1 MEDSSKM
8 RLVRCPKCQNLLPE
22 LADYSV
28 YQCGGCGAVLR
39 AKHKKGYGSGALSE
53 ISDEEVV
60 GRDRAKMGNSAGKR
74 VVDLSDNSDID
85 VKSNGG
91 SSRYGQIN
99 LEKVKN
105 GYENGIS
112 KNGFDSNV
120 NKDVGDSKSVG
131 REQPAE
137 KGSEFFE
144 GRSSWRNGERNE
156 MEGFWRKPPADI
168 EGVRFST
175 LNYPDEGTSNSYSS
189 FSYNHGKQW
198 RNEKDVD
205 DSSRVQHLEQDRAEL
220 LRKLD
225 ELTNQLN
232 RSPEVGSSSK
242 EQFRP
247 EGRTVSPDPYGGRD
261 TWSSDRL
268 NRTSRQLFSS
278 NKHAPGPPYLDYH
291 HDPYGYTSS
300 HEMAMPNFHPSMQNP
315 SYIPRFGDPF
325 ATQMRRGPSQPYHR
339 FPQQPMH
346 HYFPGRYVDTSSD
359 SYELYAHN
367 ARLHPPSCACF
378 ICYDNKRR
386 GSMPA
391 QPNPAFVNNS
401 RFLDMPNDPMLY
413 HHEVP
418 GTFDPHVHGSRT
430 SIPPVHESQLRARW
444 PTGDYNSNM
453 GGSRSLPRKVMPG
466 SSARYIHPIAGGS
479 PFITCSNCF
488 ELLQLPIKALVAG
501 KKQQQKVRCGACS
514 SKISFAISNK
524 KLIISLN
531 SEEKETTAAAEDAAN
546 EVVNSSVQPSH
557 GHVNTS
563 GVNFSSDDYAGYDF
577 HSVDRESPV
586 PVVESRVNSRKPQ
599 ETQSFP
605 SSSLGTSEDENSPE
619 LMITEG
625 EAEKS
630 SDPLNKAM
638 ISPPPA
644 GIPLQDHFDYSD
656 NNRVISRLGK
666 GNQSSR
672 SEQEKGK
679 IVDKVPSS
687 RQTSLKEVVLA
698 TEMDVHDYSNSGA
711 SQDTGDASQEHDHPR
726 SNKGGESFLA
736 SFIKKG
742 FRDSFQSNGTEDHG
756 KCKVSVNGHPLSDRA
771 IKKAEKLAGSIR
783 PGNYWYDSRAG
794 FWGVMGGPCL
804 GIIPPFI
811 EEFNY
816 PMPEKC
822 AGGNTGIFVNGREL
836 HQRDLDLLSG
846 RGLPLVSDRSYIVEI
861 SGRILDEDTG
871 EELECLGRLAPTVEK
886 AKHGFGMKVP
896 RTDA

>member
-39 AKHKKGYGSGALSE
+39 AKHNKGYGSGALSE
-53 ISDEEVV
+53 ISDEEIV
-60 GRDRAKMGNSAGKR
+60 GRDGAKLGNSRGKG
-74 VVDLSDNSDID
+74 VVDLSNNSDID

-91 SSRYGQIN
+91 SSRYGQID

-120 NKDVGDSKSVG
+120 NKDEGDSKSIRRG
-131 REQPAE
+131 QPEQNSHE
-137 KGSEFFE
+137 KGSELFE
-144 GRSSWRNGERNE
+144 SMSNWRNGERNE
-156 MEGFWRKPPADI
+156 MEGFWRKPPVDI

-175 LNYPDEGTSNSYSS
+175 LNYPDEGTSSSYSS
-189 FSYNHGKQW
+189 FPYNYGKQW
-198 RNEKDVD
+198 RSEKDMD
-205 DSSRVQHLEQDRAEL
+205 GASRVQHLEQDRAEL

-232 RSPEVGSSSK
+232 RSPEVGNSSK

-247 EGRTVSPDPYGGRD
+247 EGRTVSPDPYGSRD
-261 TWSSDRL
+261 TWSSDRS
-268 NRTSRQLFSS
+268 NRTISRQLFGP
-278 NKHAPGPPYLDYH
+278 NKHAPGPPYFDYH
-291 HDPYGYTSS
+291 RDPYGYTSS
-300 HEMAMPNFHPSMQNP
+300 HEMAMSNFHPSMHNP
-315 SYIPRFGDPF
+315 NYIPRFGDPF
-325 ATQMRRGPSQPYHR
+325 AAQMRRGPNQLYHQ

-346 HYFPGRYVDTSSD
+346 PYFPGRYFDTSSN

-367 ARLHPPSCACF
+367 AMLHPPSCACF
-378 ICYDNKRR
+378 LCYDNKRR
-386 GSMPA
+386 GSLPT
-391 QPNPAFVNNS
+391 QPNPAFVNS
-401 RFLDMPNDPMLY
+401 RFLDTPNDPMLY

-430 SIPPVHESQLRARW
+430 AIPPVHETQLHARR

-453 GGSRSLPRKVMPG
+453 AKSVRTLPRKVMPG
-466 SSARYIHPIAGGS
+466 SGARYIHPIAGGS
-479 PFITCSNCF
+479 PFITCYNCF
-488 ELLQLPIKALVAG
+488 ELLQLPIKALVVV
-501 KKQQQKVRCGACS
+501 KKRRQKVRCGACS
-514 SKISFAISNK
+514 SEISFAISNK
-524 KLIISLN
+524 KLIISPN
-531 SEEKETTAAAEDAAN
+531 SEVKETTTAIKDTAN
-546 EVVNSSVQPSH
+546 EV
-557 GHVNTS
+557 VNTS

-586 PVVESRVNSRKPQ
+586 PVVESRMNSRKPQ

-619 LMITEG
+619 IMIAEG

-630 SDPLNKAM
+630 IAPLNKAV

-644 GIPLQDHFDYSD
+644 GFPLQEHFDFSD
-656 NNRVISRLGK
+656 NNRVINRFGK
-666 GNQSSR
+666 GNLSSR

-711 SQDTGDASQEHDHPR
+711 SQDTGYASQEHDHLR
-726 SNKGGESFLA
+726 SNKGGESFFA

-742 FRDSFQSNGTEDHG
+742 FRDSSQTNGTDDHG
-756 KCKVSVNGHPLSDRA
+756 KCKVSINGQPLSDRA

-816 PMPEKC
+816 PMSEKC

-846 RGLPLVSDRSYIVEI
+846 RGLPRDSDRSYIVEI